1 METGLH
7 TTLLQD
13 KKFIWYRGDSVR
25 YVVAEIEAPPT
36 SRPEGKITEP
46 IAIVFDA
53 SESAKR
59 PAIQAGAAIISE
71 LLDRLPSRDRVF
83 LVAYSGRG
91 ERVGEAIVS
100 HWGTAAPRLEVKAGL
115 GLVDA
120 WLYGAELAARSI
132 EGSTLPHARVLL
144 LQTSTDREAKA
155 FLPELGHIARGLEE
169 RGVVTTAIGIGPE
182 VDLPCLIA
190 LDEYHGQQQ
199 LYAETPAE
207 IAHLLT
213 TNVLNI
219 YPVVAADAAI
229 SIVTTPGVYA
239 SPIDQFDQPNTGR
252 TSVLLGEIRSG
263 AKKRAIFKLRFP
275 SGNIGEH
282 EAVEAQTTW
291 RPAGQGRKR
300 HSSQAIAFK
309 FAPGRINSPQS
320 VDGRVALLV
329 TQAWRNAILWHA
341 YRLIS
346 DGHPEEADQFIK
358 KQTLHLERYSRAQNQ
373 LRSQLVLLAEGL
385 RTLGAA

>member
-1 METGLH
+1 MEIGLH

-13 KKFIWYRGDSVR
+13 KKLIWYRGDSVR
-25 YVVAEIEAPPT
+25 YVVAEIEAPPA
-36 SRPEGKITEP
+36 SGSEGKTTEP

-53 SESAKR
+53 SELAKR
-59 PAIQAGAAIISE
+59 TAVHAGATSISE
-71 LLDRLPSRDRVF
+71 LLDRLPTRDRVF
-83 LVAYSGRG
+83 LIAYSGRDQG
-91 ERVGEAIVS
+91 VVESIVS
-100 HWGTAAPRLEVKAGL
+100 GWGTAAPRLEVKPGL

-132 EGSTLPHARVLL
+132 EGGALPQARVII
-144 LQTSTDREAKA
+144 LQTSTDPEAKA
-155 FLPELGHIARGLEE
+155 FLPELGHIARGLEA

-190 LDEYHGQQQ
+190 LDQYHGQQQ

-229 SIVTTPGVYA
+229 SIVTPTGVDVC
-239 SPIDQFDQPNTGR
+239 PIDQFDQPSTGR
-252 TSVLLGEIRSG
+252 TSVVLGEVRAG
-263 AKKRAIFKLRFP
+263 AKKLAIFKLRF
-275 SGNIGEH
+275 SAGDIGEQ
-282 EAVEAQTTW
+282 EVIKVQTAW
-291 RPAGQGRKR
+291 RLMGEDRKQ
-300 HSSQAIAFK
+300 HSSHALTFE
-309 FAPGRINSPQS
+309 FAPGRINSPQPI
-320 VDGRVALLV
+320 DNRAALLV
-329 TQAWRNAILWHA
+329 TQAWRNAILWYA
-341 YRLIS
+341 YQLIS
-346 DGHPEEADQFIK
+346 DGRSEEADRFIK
-358 KQTLHLERYSRAQNQ
+358 KETLHLERYSRAQNQ